1 VVQTRTALPAH
12 AMTVPKRSP
21 PSSAEV
27 AAAVSAAIERH
38 AQRAGA
44 LLPLLHDVQEQ
55 LGYLPV
61 ECVTPIARALNV
73 SHAEVH
79 GVITFYHHFRR
90 QPMGR
95 LVLQLCQAEACQ
107 SMGCTALMDRAKES
121 LHCTDHHTSADGE
134 FSVEPVYCLGQ
145 CANAP
150 AAMVGERVFARLTP
164 ARLDELVAALRAASQ
179 R

>member
-1 VVQTRTALPAH
+1 MTAPKLP
-12 AMTVPKRSP
+12 PL
-21 PSSAEV
+21 SSAEV
-27 AAAVSAAIERH
+27 AAATAAAIERH

-44 LLPLLHDVQEQ
+44 LLPLLHEVQEQ
-55 LGYLPV
+55 LGYLPA
-61 ECVTPIARALNV
+61 ECVPPIARALNL

-90 QPMGR
+90 QPPGR
-95 LVLQLCQAEACQ
+95 LVLQICQAEACQ
-107 SMGCTALMDRAKES
+107 SMGCAALMDRAKD
-121 LHCTDHHTSADGE
+121 LLRCTDHHTSADEE

-150 AAMVGERVFARLTP
+150 SAMVGDRVFARLTP
-164 ARLDELVAALRAASQ
+164 ARLDELVAALRAAST